1 MSSSSSPS
9 VSRRAFALGVSFAVL
24 FTALATASLL
34 PGAES
39 LAQRREGTAA
49 QETLRW
55 RLPVAFGTQLP
66 ALGDNILTVRD
77 ALAESSAGALTLEI
91 FEPGEIVSTFAITEA
106 VRLDKVPAGY
116 TWLGYD
122 QGRTPAAPL
131 FGAVPFGLSPWAYL
145 AWWYEGEGEQL
156 ARGVYHDQGL
166 HPILCGLIGPE
177 TAGWFRK
184 PIDTVEDLEG
194 LKIRF
199 AGLGGKTLQALGA
212 SVTMIP
218 GSDLFQALEKG
229 AIDATEYSLPVVDD
243 KLGFPRVAPIN
254 YFPGWHQP
262 FTAFHL
268 VVNLQRW
275 NRLAPATRSALE
287 TACTAGVTRNLARA
301 EGLQGAVLER
311 FQREGVDTRVLDPA
325 LLETLR
331 TAAQT
336 VLAEEAAADPTFAR
350 VYANQQRF
358 AERYAVW
365 DALAYPPNAAP

>member
-1 MSSSSSPS
+1 M
-9 VSRRAFALGVSFAVL
+9 
-24 FTALATASLL
+24 
-34 PGAES
+34 
-39 LAQRREGTAA
+39 
-49 QETLRW
+49 
-55 RLPVAFGTQLP
+55 AFGTQLP
-66 ALGDNILTVRD
+66 ALGDNILMVRD
-77 ALAESSAGALTLEI
+77 ALAESSAGALTLQV

-156 ARGVYHDQGL
+156 AREVYHDQGL

-184 PIDTVEDLEG
+184 PINTVEDLEG

-275 NRLAPATRSALE
+275 NRLAPATQSALE
-287 TACTAGVTRNLARA
+287 TACTAGVTRNLARWRGFRA
-301 EGLQGAVLER
+301 PYSNASKGKGWIRGSSTRLCWKRCAPRLRPCSPRRRPRTPPSPGFTPTSSALQNA
-311 FQREGVDTRVLDPA
+311 TRSGM
-325 LLETLR
+325 R
-331 TAAQT
+331 W
-336 VLAEEAAADPTFAR
+336 PT
-350 VYANQQRF
+350 
-358 AERYAVW
+358 
-365 DALAYPPNAAP
+365 P

>member
-1 MSSSSSPS
+1 MSSLSPS

-34 PGAES
+34 PGAETS
-39 LAQRREGTAA
+39 GQSAAKAGA

-77 ALAESSAGALTLEI
+77 ALAEGSAGALSLEV
-91 FEPGEIVSTFAITEA
+91 FEPGEIVSAFAITEA

-145 AWWYEGEGEQL
+145 AWWYEGEGERL
-156 ARGVYHDQGL
+156 AQEIYHAQGL

-184 PIDTVEDLEG
+184 PIDTAEDLEG

-275 NRLAPATRSALE
+275 NGLAPATQSALE
-287 TACTAGVTRNLARA
+287 TACTAGVTRNLARS

-325 LLETLR
+325 LLDTLR
-331 TAAQT
+331 TAAQA
-336 VLAEEAAADPTFAR
+336 VLEEEAAADPTFAR
-350 VYANQQRF
+350 VYADQQRF

-365 DALAYPPNAAP
+365 DALAYPRSAAP